1 MVRYGD
7 QEQSSPGGTIPR
19 TSQEAAHREGAG
31 APGGPEGQEARPAG
45 PEDTRRVPHPRQPP
59 PRRASLLRRSETLRA
74 IPSLARFLRPAEPG
88 DTRIS
93 QDPGRRDPGRQAA
106 AGGQEEARQGAQAE
120 LDTGADQDAQAGRD
134 AQTGNDTLAG
144 WDAGFYW
151 ETGSD
156 QGDSTDGSRGA
167 QPVQD
172 TPESSVAELREL
184 AELSDL
190 LAELAGLVHDLGALI
205 IGLMTAATGAG
216 ERRVRTLKIPPELA
230 ELIAA
235 HQELKTEQQALT
247 VRFAAARGQR
257 ERAALRGSLAALT
270 ERATRAVS
278 AAAAAVIPPEGQT
291 SGRPSEEATLPGEAG
306 PQLREPLG
314 EPLRE
319 ETGVQPTTGGTPSR
333 GPVRWSGAPGS
344 DRRLAPVAVALDAP
358 NIDIAAHWAT
368 LVTPYVSTVKIGLE
382 LYLRYGPTVVATV
395 RGGSGVH
402 VFLDL
407 KLHDIPNTVAGAARA
422 VAKLRPEILTVHAAG
437 GADMIKAAVE
447 SAPDTIV
454 AGVTLLTSIGDK
466 DLVEL
471 GIDGSVSDAVRRMAE
486 LAVAAG
492 ARGLVCSPQEVA
504 AVRAEVGQDILLITP
519 GIRPAGATS
528 DDQARV
534 ATPEEALKAGAD
546 LLVIGRP
553 ITKSPDPGAAAAAIA
568 GSLRRAFTAT

>member
-45 PEDTRRVPHPRQPP
+45 PEDTRRVPHPRQAP

-93 QDPGRRDPGRQAA
+93 QDPAGQDPGRRDPGRQAA
-106 AGGQEEARQGAQAE
+106 ADGQEEARQGAQAE
-120 LDTGADQDAQAGRD
+120 LDIRADQDAQAGRD

-156 QGDSTDGSRGA
+156 QGDSTDSSRAA

-172 TPESSVAELREL
+172 APESSVAELRDL

-216 ERRVRTLKIPPELA
+216 ERQVRTLKIPPELA
-230 ELIAA
+230 ELTAA

-247 VRFAAARGQR
+247 ARFAAARGQR

-278 AAAAAVIPPEGQT
+278 AAAAAAIPSQ
-291 SGRPSEEATLPGEAG
+291 
-306 PQLREPLG
+306 
-314 EPLRE
+314 
-319 ETGVQPTTGGTPSR
+319 
-333 GPVRWSGAPGS
+333 
-344 DRRLAPVAVALDAP
+344 
-358 NIDIAAHWAT
+358 
-368 LVTPYVSTVKIGLE
+368 
-382 LYLRYGPTVVATV
+382 
-395 RGGSGVH
+395 
-402 VFLDL
+402 
-407 KLHDIPNTVAGAARA
+407 
-422 VAKLRPEILTVHAAG
+422 
-437 GADMIKAAVE
+437 
-447 SAPDTIV
+447 
-454 AGVTLLTSIGDK
+454 
-466 DLVEL
+466 
-471 GIDGSVSDAVRRMAE
+471 
-486 LAVAAG
+486 
-492 ARGLVCSPQEVA
+492 
-504 AVRAEVGQDILLITP
+504 
-519 GIRPAGATS
+519 
-528 DDQARV
+528 
-534 ATPEEALKAGAD
+534 
-546 LLVIGRP
+546 
-553 ITKSPDPGAAAAAIA
+553 
-568 GSLRRAFTAT
+568 

>member
-31 APGGPEGQEARPAG
+31 APGGPEGQEVRPAG
-45 PEDTRRVPHPRQPP
+45 QEDTRRVPHPRQAP

-93 QDPGRRDPGRQAA
+93 QDLAPQDLARQAA
-106 AGGQEEARQGAQAE
+106 ADGQEEARQGAQAE
-120 LDTGADQDAQAGRD
+120 LDIRADQDAQAGRD

-156 QGDSTDGSRGA
+156 QGDSTDSSRAA

-172 TPESSVAELREL
+172 APESSVAELREL

-216 ERRVRTLKIPPELA
+216 ERQVRTLKIPPELA

-278 AAAAAVIPPEGQT
+278 AAAAAVIPP
-291 SGRPSEEATLPGEAG
+291 
-306 PQLREPLG
+306 
-314 EPLRE
+314 
-319 ETGVQPTTGGTPSR
+319 
-333 GPVRWSGAPGS
+333 
-344 DRRLAPVAVALDAP
+344 
-358 NIDIAAHWAT
+358 
-368 LVTPYVSTVKIGLE
+368 
-382 LYLRYGPTVVATV
+382 
-395 RGGSGVH
+395 
-402 VFLDL
+402 
-407 KLHDIPNTVAGAARA
+407 
-422 VAKLRPEILTVHAAG
+422 
-437 GADMIKAAVE
+437 
-447 SAPDTIV
+447 
-454 AGVTLLTSIGDK
+454 
-466 DLVEL
+466 
-471 GIDGSVSDAVRRMAE
+471 
-486 LAVAAG
+486 
-492 ARGLVCSPQEVA
+492 
-504 AVRAEVGQDILLITP
+504 
-519 GIRPAGATS
+519 
-528 DDQARV
+528 
-534 ATPEEALKAGAD
+534 
-546 LLVIGRP
+546 
-553 ITKSPDPGAAAAAIA
+553 
-568 GSLRRAFTAT
+568 

>member
-1 MVRYGD
+1 
-7 QEQSSPGGTIPR
+7 
-19 TSQEAAHREGAG
+19 
-31 APGGPEGQEARPAG
+31 
-45 PEDTRRVPHPRQPP
+45 
-59 PRRASLLRRSETLRA
+59 LR
-74 IPSLARFLRPAEPG
+74 
-88 DTRIS
+88 
-93 QDPGRRDPGRQAA
+93 
-106 AGGQEEARQGAQAE
+106 
-120 LDTGADQDAQAGRD
+120 
-134 AQTGNDTLAG
+134 
-144 WDAGFYW
+144 
-151 ETGSD
+151 
-156 QGDSTDGSRGA
+156 
-167 QPVQD
+167 
-172 TPESSVAELREL
+172 
-184 AELSDL
+184 
-190 LAELAGLVHDLGALI
+190 
-205 IGLMTAATGAG
+205 
-216 ERRVRTLKIPPELA
+216 
-230 ELIAA
+230 
-235 HQELKTEQQALT
+235 
-247 VRFAAARGQR
+247 
-257 ERAALRGSLAALT
+257 
-270 ERATRAVS
+270 
-278 AAAAAVIPPEGQT
+278 
-291 SGRPSEEATLPGEAG
+291 
-306 PQLREPLG
+306 